1 MFSVRIRT
9 LVTKWGVCAVWMCV
23 REERENV
30 YGRACV
36 CSFGHEALRHQRMLM
51 KRPIEAWIVGRA
63 LRPPSSAS
71 APLLPNTVLPPSSGL
86 EGLSYFCGDL
96 CVPARCRDA
105 ALSEKRCDHTWWENL
120 LEPCVFFLQESIC
133 WLVKL
138 KPNSSLITIKVIP
151 AQPQKANCCVC
162 TLRANCCR
170 PTNPTIRQWRVCWC
184 WCCKCKKI
192 ILATSLDCIAVT
204 NLIWR
209 TERSLKK
216 KNCGCLC

>member
-1 MFSVRIRT
+1 MRR
-9 LVTKWGVCAVWMCV
+9 VCCV
-23 REERENV
+23 DVCEGGERERENV
-30 YGRACV
+30 YGRVCA
-36 CSFGHEALRHQRMLM
+36 CSFGHEALRHQRTLM

-86 EGLSYFCGDL
+86 EGLSYFCGDRVGACTL
-96 CVPARCRDA
+96 PRQD

-120 LEPCVFFLQESIC
+120 LEPCVLFLLESIC

-138 KPNSSLITIKVIP
+138 QPNSSLITIKVIP

-170 PTNPTIRQWRVCWC
+170 PPNPTIRQWTVCWC
-184 WCCKCKKI
+184 WCCKCKK
-192 ILATSLDCIAVT
+192 
-204 NLIWR
+204 
-209 TERSLKK
+209 
-216 KNCGCLC
+216 